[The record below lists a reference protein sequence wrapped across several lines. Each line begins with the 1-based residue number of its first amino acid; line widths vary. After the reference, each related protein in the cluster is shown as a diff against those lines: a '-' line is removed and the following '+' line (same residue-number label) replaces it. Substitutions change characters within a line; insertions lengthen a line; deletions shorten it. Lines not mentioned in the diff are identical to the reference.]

1 MMKISKT
8 LISTLQQLMDGGP
21 VAASTL
27 RKDIAETLLAEGL
40 LTVQTHGSRRAFR
53 AIDAIVLKNF
63 LQTRYEELRTLGDN
77 YLDSYT
83 TRFEQAA
90 ETGNSKLVMV
100 RSCPGFPVNSYEPI
114 TCSLSGNEIVVNP
127 PEGGFV
133 FIDNWQQFTIPNDVV
148 VVGIENMENFRM
160 IRHQRKLFE
169 SVLGDT
175 PLLFVSRYPQSKDL
189 RKWLQGITNRYV
201 HFGDF
206 DLAGINIFLTE
217 FQQFLGA
224 RSSFFIPSDIEKRLQ
239 IGSQDRYNNQLSR
252 FRDLKCDENR
262 IQAII
267 DLINKYHKCY
277 DQEGYIMKQIEVVAA
292 VILHEGRIFATQ
304 RGYGEWKDWWEFP
317 GGKMES
323 GETPEEALK
332 REIRE
337 ELATDIGVDD
347 LIETIEWDYPKFHLT
362 MHCYWCHVEKGSLS
376 LQEHEAAKWLGKD
389 ELLSVKW
396 LPADIQLIDKIRD
409 RLSE

>member
-8 LISTLQQLMDGGP
+8 LISTLQQLMDGGL

-53 AIDAIVLKNF
+53 AIDAIALKNF
-63 LQTRYEELRTLGDN
+63 LQTHYEELRTLGDN
-77 YLDSYT
+77 YFDSYT

-169 SVLGDT
+169 SVLSDT

-189 RKWLQGITNRYV
+189 RKWLQGIGNRYV

-376 LQEHEAAKWLGKD
+376 LQEHEAAKWLAKD
-389 ELLSVKW
+389 ELDGVKW
-396 LPADIQLIDKIRD
+396 LPADVEVVEVIKSKIQ
-409 RLSE
+409 

>member
-8 LISTLQQLMDGGP
+8 LISTLQQLMDGGL

-53 AIDAIVLKNF
+53 AIDAIALKNF
-63 LQTRYEELRTLGDN
+63 LQTHYEELRTLGDN

-396 LPADIQLIDKIRD
+396 LPADIQLIDKMRD